1 MTRGKPLVL
10 LALLSCTML
19 WGAPGGI
26 GSVRTTLSESSWSQE
41 RQELDKAKVN
51 KRPYHLT
58 GRSLVYDHEI
68 LLKTPYARA
77 AAYVQENHKRLAEL
91 TFEEVNKAFNGPE
104 LTIELNTR
112 SLSRDKSEA
121 VSVVLKT
128 EKGTVQPVT
137 DQLIYSILREI
148 GYYGQQYYVVER
160 VFKFDLAALEGA
172 KSLSVTI
179 IEYDGNTVTLPVDL
193 DRLR

>member
-1 MTRGKPLVL
+1 MTRGKPVIL
-10 LALLSCTML
+10 LALLSCTLL

-26 GSVRTTLSESSWSQE
+26 GGVRTTLSESSWSQE
-41 RQELDKAKVN
+41 RQELDKVN
-51 KRPYHLT
+51 VGKRPYRLT

-68 LLKTPYARA
+68 ILKTPYARA

-91 TFEEVNKAFNGPE
+91 TFEEVNKAFDGPE
-104 LTIELNTR
+104 LTVQLNTR

-121 VSVVLKT
+121 VSVVLKS
-128 EKGTVQPVT
+128 EKGTVQPVM
-137 DQLIYSILREI
+137 DQMIYSVLREI

-160 VFKFDLAALEGA
+160 VFKFDLTALEGA
-172 KSLSVTI
+172 KSLSVSI

-193 DRLR
+193 EKLR